1 MTILVCCILALSALT
16 ARAAD
21 DAGARMVSSVT
32 FVVNGSD
39 IDASYGRNAESLDRI
54 RCFLDSIARDSFPAI
69 TSIEYAGYAS
79 PEGPAAANVM
89 LARKRMAA
97 LEDFVMTAC
106 VVPLTE
112 DVSRMYEVKGMSSL
126 AEVIEKSDIAHREEA
141 MKILGDETRSDEVK
155 INRLR
160 RARGGRIWRA
170 LVPLLEELRYASVTF
185 NYVSS
190 EEITRLLSGKLIDP
204 VCVTE
209 TEEVNE
215 PETEIMAS
223 ADTVDSNYPPV
234 SVSRRPFYASLKTNA
249 LYDLLLIPSV
259 GAEVW
264 LGRMMSVN
272 ANWSYAWWSKNR
284 RHNYWRYYGGDIAV
298 RRWFGRKAAEKPLTG
313 HHIGLYAQ
321 IMTYDFELGGK
332 GYMGNKYNY
341 GGGVEYGFSLP
352 MARRFNID
360 FTVGVG
366 YLGGEYYEYT
376 PIDGHYVWQATKQR
390 RWFGPTKAEVS
401 LVWLI
406 GYGNKNKPKGG
417 NRVL

>member
-1 MTILVCCILALSALT
+1 MLICCIVVLSALT
-16 ARAAD
+16 ARAAE
-21 DAGARMVSSVT
+21 DAGGRMVSSVT

-39 IDASYGRNAESLDRI
+39 IDANYGRNAVSLDRI
-54 RCFLDSIARDSFPAI
+54 RCFLDSIARDSSLMI
-69 TSIEYAGYAS
+69 TSVVYTGYAS
-79 PEGPAAANVM
+79 PEGPAAANAL

-97 LEDFVMTAC
+97 LEDFVMKASTA
-106 VVPLTE
+106 PLPDE
-112 DVSRMYEVKGMSSL
+112 ISRSYEVKGMSSL
-126 AEVIEKSDIAHREEA
+126 AEVIENSDIAHRDEA
-141 MKILGDETRSDEVK
+141 LKILGDSTRSDEVK

-160 RARGGRIWRA
+160 RARSGRIWREI
-170 LVPLLEELRYASVTF
+170 VPLLEELRYASVTF
-185 NYVSS
+185 NYVSL
-190 EEITRLLSGKLIDP
+190 EEITRLLTGSMKDP
-204 VCVTE
+204 LPEPVKI
-209 TEEVNE
+209 EEVII
-215 PETEIMAS
+215 P
-223 ADTVDSNYPPV
+223 DTDRAPGDTIGSSYPPL
-234 SVSRRPFYASLKTNA
+234 SVLRRPLYVSLKTNG

>member
-1 MTILVCCILALSALT
+1 MLVCCILALSALMAQAT
-16 ARAAD
+16 R
-21 DAGARMVSSVT
+21 RPEWKMMSSVT

-39 IDASYGRNAESLDRI
+39 IDANYGRNAVSLDRI
-54 RCFLDSIARDSFPAI
+54 RCFLDSIARDSSLMI
-69 TSIEYAGYAS
+69 TSVVYTGYAS
-79 PEGPAAANVM
+79 PEGPAAANAL

-97 LEDFVMTAC
+97 LEDFVMKASTS
-106 VVPLTE
+106 PLPDE
-112 DVSRMYEVKGMSSL
+112 ISRSYEVKGMSSL
-126 AEVIEKSDIAHREEA
+126 AEVIENSDIAHRDEA
-141 MKILGDETRSDEVK
+141 LKILGDSTRSDEVK

-160 RARGGRIWRA
+160 RARSGRIWREI
-170 LVPLLEELRYASVTF
+170 VPLLEELRYASVTF

-190 EEITRLLSGKLIDP
+190 EEITRLLSGKLKDP
-204 VCVTE
+204 VSMTE

-223 ADTVDSNYPPV
+223 ADTVDSNYLPV

-264 LGRMMSVN
+264 LGKMMSVN

-417 NRVL
+417 NRAL

>member
-1 MTILVCCILALSALT
+1 MLVCCIVALSALT
-16 ARAAD
+16 APATD
-21 DAGARMVSSVT
+21 YAGGRMESSVT

-69 TSIEYAGYAS
+69 TSIEYTGYAS
-79 PEGPAAANVM
+79 PEGPAAANAL

-97 LEDFVMTAC
+97 LEDFVMKAATA
-106 VVPLTE
+106 PLPDE
-112 DVSRMYEVKGMSSL
+112 ISRSYEVKGMESL

-141 MKILGDETRSDEVK
+141 IKILGDETRSDAMK
-155 INRLR
+155 ISRLR
-160 RARGGRIWRA
+160 RADGGRIWHEI
-170 LVPLLEELRYASVTF
+170 VPLLDELRYASVTF

-190 EEITRLLSGKLIDP
+190 EEITRLLSGKLKDS
-204 VCVTE
+204 VSMTE

-223 ADTVDSNYPPV
+223 ADTVDSNYPPL

-264 LGRMMSVN
+264 LGKMMSVN

-352 MARRFNID
+352 LARRFNID

>member
-1 MTILVCCILALSALT
+1 MLVCCILALSALT

-69 TSIEYAGYAS
+69 TSIEYTGYAS

-126 AEVIEKSDIAHREEA
+126 NEVIENSDIAHRDEA
-141 MKILGDETRSDEVK
+141 LKILGDSTRSDEVK

-160 RARGGRIWRA
+160 RARGGRIWREI
-170 LVPLLEELRYASVTF
+170 VPLLEELRYASVTF

-190 EEITRLLSGKLIDP
+190 EEITRLLSGSMKDP
-204 VCVTE
+204 LPEPVKI
-209 TEEVNE
+209 EEVII
-215 PETEIMAS
+215 P
-223 ADTVDSNYPPV
+223 DTDRAPGDTIGSNYPPL
-234 SVSRRPFYASLKTNA
+234 SVLRRPLYVSLKTNG

-417 NRVL
+417 NRAL

>member
-1 MTILVCCILALSALT
+1 MLVCCILALLALT

-39 IDASYGRNAESLDRI
+39 IDANYGRNAESLDRI
-54 RCFLDSIARDSFPAI
+54 RCFLDSIARDSSLMI
-69 TSIEYAGYAS
+69 TSVVYTGYAS
-79 PEGPAAANVM
+79 PEGPAAANAL

-97 LEDFVMTAC
+97 LEDFVMKAATA
-106 VVPLTE
+106 PLPDE
-112 DVSRMYEVKGMSSL
+112 ISRSYEVKGMESL

-141 MKILGDETRSDEVK
+141 MKILGDETRSDAMK
-155 INRLR
+155 ISRLR
-160 RARGGRIWRA
+160 RADGARIWHEI
-170 LVPLLEELRYASVTF
+170 VPLLDELRYASVTF
-185 NYVSS
+185 NFM
-190 EEITRLLSGKLIDP
+190 SGAVATETPGEMLTAP
-204 VCVTE
+204 VAE
-209 TEEVNE
+209 TEEIVV
-215 PETEIMAS
+215 PEAEITVAR
-223 ADTVDSNYPPV
+223 DTIGSNYPPV

-352 MARRFNID
+352 LARRFNMD

-417 NRVL
+417 NRAL

>member
-1 MTILVCCILALSALT
+1 MLICCIVVLSALT
-16 ARAAD
+16 ARAAE
-21 DAGARMVSSVT
+21 DAGGRMVSSVT

-39 IDASYGRNAESLDRI
+39 IDANYGRNAVSLDRI
-54 RCFLDSIARDSFPAI
+54 RCFLDSIARDSSLMI
-69 TSIEYAGYAS
+69 TSVVYTGYAS
-79 PEGPAAANVM
+79 PEGPAAANAL

-97 LEDFVMTAC
+97 LEDFVMKASTA
-106 VVPLTE
+106 PLPDE
-112 DVSRMYEVKGMSSL
+112 ISRSYEVKGMSSL
-126 AEVIEKSDIAHREEA
+126 AEVIENSDIAHRDEA
-141 MKILGDETRSDEVK
+141 LKILGDSTRSDEVK

-160 RARGGRIWRA
+160 RARSGRIWREI
-170 LVPLLEELRYASVTF
+170 VPLLEELRYASVTF

-190 EEITRLLSGKLIDP
+190 EEITRLLSGSMKDP
-204 VCVTE
+204 LPEPVKI
-209 TEEVNE
+209 EEVII
-215 PETEIMAS
+215 P
-223 ADTVDSNYPPV
+223 DTDRAPGDTIGSNYPPL
-234 SVSRRPFYASLKTNA
+234 SVLRRPLYVSLKTNG

>member
-54 RCFLDSIARDSFPAI
+54 RCFLDSIARDSSLMI
-69 TSIEYAGYAS
+69 TSVVYTGYAS
-79 PEGPAAANVM
+79 PEGPAAANAL

-97 LEDFVMTAC
+97 LEDFVMKAATA
-106 VVPLTE
+106 PLPDE
-112 DVSRMYEVKGMSSL
+112 ISRSYEVKGMESL

-160 RARGGRIWRA
+160 RARSGRIWREI
-170 LVPLLEELRYASVTF
+170 VPLLEELRYASVTF
-185 NYVSS
+185 NYVSL

-417 NRVL
+417 NQVL